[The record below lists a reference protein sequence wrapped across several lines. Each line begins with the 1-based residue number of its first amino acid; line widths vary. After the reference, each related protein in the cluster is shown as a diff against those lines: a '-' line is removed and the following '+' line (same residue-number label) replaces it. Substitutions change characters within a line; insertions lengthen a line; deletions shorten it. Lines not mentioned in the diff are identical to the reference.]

1 MAEELGTST
10 NFLSF
15 MERGIKAPSFEN
27 LELIAKVLEVEVA
40 ELFYKATSLE
50 KAALRVRRST
60 HRSKALGQS

>member
-50 KAALRVRRST
+50 KTALRVRRST
-60 HRSKALGQS
+60 HRS